1 MSLIATDTETNDSQR
16 ETSPPGNTDS
26 PSINEA
32 LRAINDNMGNMANL
46 LGRIFTHLP
55 SAAQNEDTVLVT
67 DPPGNAMAT
76 SRKRRHRRES
86 DASDEDVDRLSVS
99 ADSDED
105 LDSLLGREISGKQ
118 SESQKADGSE
128 DDALLN
134 ELEASI
140 QDDDKKGPK
149 INEKLAAIAKKR
161 WGRKLAQD
169 KLASLLDKHPQ
180 PENCAEIVVPRTNPE
195 IWAQLNSY
203 KRKSDLKLANMQ
215 QTVQKA
221 TFAVLTLCDKVLALK
236 GEAPSTKEILSDGVN
251 ATALLGH
258 VLADLSNLRRE
269 QIKPALKSEFHGL
282 CSNEREPSETSQ
294 LLFGEDLAK
303 QIRDAKET
311 TKISQT
317 VGTSKH
323 PDRNKSHRR
332 QHNSSW
338 DEKNGRSSG
347 YGKRFL
353 GKRQRQQPYKK
364 KYQGK
369 PKNDG
374 K

>member
-1 MSLIATDTETNDSQR
+1 
-16 ETSPPGNTDS
+16 
-26 PSINEA
+26 
-32 LRAINDNMGNMANL
+32 MGNMANL

-86 DASDEDVDRLSVS
+86 EASDEDVDRLSVS

-128 DDALLN
+128 DDALSN

-149 INEKLAAIAKKR
+149 INDKLATIAKKR
-161 WGRKLAQD
+161 RGRKLAQD

-180 PENCAEIVVPRTNPE
+180 PENCAEMVVPRTNPE

-215 QTVQKA
+215 QT
-221 TFAVLTLCDKVLALK
+221 FAVLTLCDKVLALK
-236 GEAPSTKEILSDGVN
+236 GEAPSSKEMLSDGVN
-251 ATALLGH
+251 ATVIMLLWHLGAQARQNNITLILTAGKNIVPITLLIHSMLASKVGLNFLQICLTKAL
-258 VLADLSNLRRE
+258 V
-269 QIKPALKSEFHGL
+269 
-282 CSNEREPSETSQ
+282 
-294 LLFGEDLAK
+294 
-303 QIRDAKET
+303 
-311 TKISQT
+311 T
-317 VGTSKH
+317 V
-323 PDRNKSHRR
+323 
-332 QHNSSW
+332 Q
-338 DEKNGRSSG
+338 
-347 YGKRFL
+347 
-353 GKRQRQQPYKK
+353 
-364 KYQGK
+364 
-369 PKNDG
+369 
-374 K
+374 